1 MLRIWF
7 ALLGLLVSTF
17 GYAEESS
24 MSLLDN
30 RFRVDPT
37 IKQITFVIYRAERS
51 RSGRSG
57 TPGW

>member
-37 IKQITFVIYRAERS
+37 IKQITFAVSYTHLTLPT
-51 RSGRSG
+51 SG
-57 TPGW
+57 